1 MMHRLILSRRVSLTL
16 KSFSISLFVIS
27 LAAGCMPG
35 NLTAADP
42 ADSGISQAGREAAA
56 RNTAVGQELSRD
68 LRTGRQRKEYPARSG
83 DWVATWGAS
92 PFAFLSFN
100 NAAPPA
106 PFKDQTIREIVR
118 ISVGGRQLRVRFS
131 NEIGKTP
138 LKIGAAS
145 IAVVDEESAIKPNTM
160 RKLTFGGVDSI
171 TIPAGAPAL
180 SDPVDL
186 PVRALTELAVS
197 IYLPESTAASTVHM
211 GRTAYVS
218 SSGDFTQST
227 ELPGAGKNATLV
239 FLSGVYVTAPENTG
253 LIVALGDSITDGTNS
268 TPYTF
273 RNWPQQLSERLQNR
287 RGRHRNLA
295 VINEGIA
302 GNQLLRD
309 GAGASTLGRFD
320 RDVLAMPG
328 LSYIIVL
335 IGINDIGSGGMQ
347 FPGTNGPPPPNRTP
361 EELIAGYQQLIAR
374 AHAQTPPVKI
384 YGATLTPFEG
394 TFPGYYSPE
403 KDKIRLA
410 VNKWIRTSGAFD
422 GVIDFDK
429 AVQDPDNPMRF
440 AGEYNSGDSL
450 HPNDAGYHRMA
461 ESIDLSLFK

>member
-1 MMHRLILSRRVSLTL
+1 MVYTAKLSR
-16 KSFSISLFVIS
+16 SISFLLKTSALVFLVIAV
-27 LAAGCMPG
+27 AAVNLPGCVS
-35 NLTAADP
+35 AANSTD
-42 ADSGISQAGREAAA
+42 AGISQAGKEAAA
-56 RNTAVGQELSRD
+56 RNTAVGQQLSNEL
-68 LRTGRQRKEYPARSG
+68 RKSKPQKIYPVRAG
-83 DWVATWGAS
+83 NWVATWGAS
-92 PFAFLSFN
+92 PFAFQSFT
-100 NAAPPA
+100 NAQPPA
-106 PFKDQTIREIVR
+106 PFNNQTVREVVR
-118 ISVGGRQLRVRFS
+118 ISVGGRFVRVRFS

-145 IAVVDEESAIKPNTM
+145 IAVVDRESTIKPDTL

-186 PVRALTELAVS
+186 PVKALTELAIS
-197 IYLPESTAASTVHM
+197 IYLPESTLASTVHM
-211 GRTAYVS
+211 RRTAFVS
-218 SSGDFTQST
+218 STGNFTQAT
-227 ELPGAGKNATLV
+227 DIPGASKNTNMV
-239 FLSGVYVTAPENTG
+239 FLTGIYVTAARNTG

-273 RNWPQQLSERLQNR
+273 RNWPQQLSERLQAR
-287 RGRHRNLA
+287 RGQHRNLA
-295 VINEGIA
+295 VINEGIN

-309 GAGASTLGRFD
+309 GAGISTLGRFD

-335 IGINDIGSGGMQ
+335 IGINDIGIGGMQ
-347 FPGTNGPPPPNRTP
+347 FPGSNDPPPPNRTP
-361 EELIAGYQQLIAR
+361 AELIAGYQQLIAR
-374 AHAQTPPVKI
+374 AHSLSPPVKI

-429 AVQDPDNPMRF
+429 AVQDPDNPMIF
-440 AGEYNSGDSL
+440 AKQYNSGDSL
-450 HPNDAGYHRMA
+450 HPNDAGYHKMA